1 MKTIVTGGAGFI
13 GSHLVDALIER
24 GDEVLIVD
32 NLWTGREL
40 EFWSAKTSSEKK
52 SLEVEIRKL
61 REIRRKNLHPK
72 AQLFRFDIQNSNV
85 RTSFSGWDNVDFDYV
100 FHLAA
105 LPRVEFSFHHPILTN
120 NVNISGTL
128 NVIALAVLVNAKRL
142 IYSSS
147 SSIYGGNLTL
157 PLSEHMPV
165 NPLSPYALQKYAGE
179 RYCQMLCQ
187 PEKQNRLN
195 GAVCLRYFN
204 VYGLRQPVDSAYAS
218 AIPIFIANKRIGAI
232 STIFGDGEQTRDFT
246 WVDDVVR
253 ANILAAESDK
263 VGNGEVINIG
273 GGKNYSINQ
282 LADMVGGEYEH
293 GPARVEP
300 RNSLADIT
308 KAKELLGWEPTIDL
322 PEGIAELKRIYG
334 LT

>member
-1 MKTIVTGGAGFI
+1 MAKVIVTGGAGFI
-13 GSHLVDALIER
+13 GSHLVDALVER

-32 NLWTGREL
+32 NLSTGKRENINPRA
-40 EFWSAKTSSEKK
+40 E
-52 SLEVEIRKL
+52 
-61 REIRRKNLHPK
+61 
-72 AQLFRFDIQNSNV
+72 LFKFDIRNENIKTEFSNLSNV
-85 RTSFSGWDNVDFDYV
+85 DYV

-105 LPRVEFSFHHPILTN
+105 LPHVPFSFHYPVQTN
-120 NVNISGTL
+120 NVNINGTL

-147 SSIYGGNLTL
+147 SSIYGNQPVL
-157 PLSEHMPV
+157 PLKEDVPV
-165 NPLSPYALQKYAGE
+165 NPLSPYALQKFAGE

-195 GAVCLRYFN
+195 SAVCLRYFN
-204 VYGLRQPVDSAYAS
+204 VYGPRQPVDSAYAS
-218 AIPIFIANKRIGAI
+218 AIPIFIANKKVGAI

-246 WVDDVVR
+246 WADDVVR

-282 LADMVGGEYEH
+282 LADMIGGEYEH

-308 KAKELLGWEPTIDL
+308 KAKELLSWEPMIDL

-334 LT
+334 LI

>member
-13 GSHLVDALIER
+13 GSHLVDALVAR

-32 NLWTGREL
+32 NLWTGKEPTFWLSKPDSAERKKL
-40 EFWSAKTSSEKK
+40 EKEIKRLRNVRKK
-52 SLEVEIRKL
+52 SINTNAKL
-61 REIRRKNLHPK
+61 L
-72 AQLFRFDIQNSNV
+72 RFDIRSPYIEMLFNGWKNV
-85 RTSFSGWDNVDFDYV
+85 DYV

-105 LPRVEFSFHHPILTN
+105 LPRVEFSFQQPILTN
-120 NVNISGTL
+120 EVNIKGTL
-128 NVIALAVLVNAKRL
+128 NVIAMTVLVNAKRL

-147 SSIYGGNLTL
+147 SAIYGGNLVL
-157 PLSEHMPV
+157 PLKEDMPV

-187 PEKQNRLN
+187 PKEKERLN

-204 VYGLRQPVDSAYAS
+204 AYGPRQPVDSAYAS
-218 AIPIFIANKRIGAI
+218 AIPRFIEDKRTGVV
-232 STIFGDGEQTRDFT
+232 STIFGDGKQTRDFT

-282 LADMVGGEYEH
+282 LAEMIGGKYEY

-300 RNSLADIT
+300 RNSRADIT
-308 KAKELLGWEPTIDL
+308 KAKELLGWEPQVSL
-322 PEGIAELKRIYG
+322 EQGINKLK
-334 LT
+334 L